1 MASKINA
8 AIKRYLAFIRPVDES
23 EIVDEVQKF
32 SKAKT
37 LHSRERG
44 INRNLNALWKKGELE
59 KYYLDDN
66 DNLVKMKLDEKNT
79 LPKIWQLIKKPY
91 LRKEISIDVYCGK
104 YPERRKRIDLKVWT
118 FEDNTDS
125 QEDFLKEKVIEILE
139 ADYKDCYSPQ
149 KEADEYADDLDVS
162 DLDNYAY
169 DVYGGRTDNYA
180 YDDSQKIDD
189 PNPDEIFPQWDHH
202 EA

>member
-8 AIKRYLAFIRPVDES
+8 AIKRYLSFIRPTDEA
-23 EIVDEVQKF
+23 EIVDEVEKF

-66 DNLVKMKLDEKNT
+66 DNLVRMKVGERNT

-104 YPERRKRIDLKVWT
+104 HPERRERIDLKVWT

-125 QEDFLKEKVIEILE
+125 QEDFLKEKLVEILQ
-139 ADYKDCYSPQ
+139 AYYKDCFSPKQ
-149 KEADEYADDLDVS
+149 EGDNYTDDLDVS
-162 DLDNYAY
+162 DI
-169 DVYGGRTDNYA
+169 TNYA
-180 YDDSQKIDD
+180 YDDSQLVDD
-189 PNPDEIFPQWDHH
+189 PNSDEIFNGFGYH

>member
-1 MASKINA
+1 MILASKINA
-8 AIKRYLAFIRPVDES
+8 AIKRYLSFIRPTDEA
-23 EIVDEVQKF
+23 EIVDEVEKF
-32 SKAKT
+32 SSAET
-37 LHSRERG
+37 RYNRERG

-104 YPERRKRIDLKVWT
+104 HPERRERIDLKVWT

-125 QEDFLKEKVIEILE
+125 QEEFLKEKLVEILE
-139 ADYKDCYSPQ
+139 AYYNDCFSPKQ
-149 KEADEYADDLDVS
+149 EKEEYAGDLDVN
-162 DLDNYAY
+162 DI
-169 DVYGGRTDNYA
+169 TNYA
-180 YDDSQKIDD
+180 YDDSQLIDD
-189 PNPDEIFPQWDHH
+189 PNHDEIFNGFGYH

>member
-66 DNLVKMKLDEKNT
+66 DNLVRMKVGERNT

-104 YPERRKRIDLKVWT
+104 YPERRERIDLKVWT
-118 FEDNTDS
+118 FEDNMDS
-125 QEDFLKEKVIEILE
+125 QEGFLKEKLVEILE
-139 ADYKDCYSPQ
+139 AHYKDCFSPEQ
-149 KEADEYADDLDVS
+149 KGDNYTGDLDVS
-162 DLDNYAY
+162 DI
-169 DVYGGRTDNYA
+169 TNYA
-180 YDDSQKIDD
+180 YDDSQLVDD
-189 PNPDEIFPQWDHH
+189 PNSDEIFNGFGYH

>member
-8 AIKRYLAFIRPVDES
+8 AIKRYLSFIRPVDES

-37 LHSRERG
+37 KYNRERG
-44 INRNLNALWKKGELE
+44 INRNLNALWKKGDLE
-59 KYYLDDN
+59 KYYLDDK
-66 DNLVKMKLDEKNT
+66 DNLVKMKLGERNT

-104 YPERRKRIDLKVWT
+104 HPERRERIDLKVWT

-125 QEDFLKEKVIEILE
+125 QEDFLKEKLVEILQ
-139 ADYKDCYSPQ
+139 AYYKDCFSPKQ
-149 KEADEYADDLDVS
+149 EGDKYTDDLDVS
-162 DLDNYAY
+162 DI
-169 DVYGGRTDNYA
+169 TNYA
-180 YDDSQKIDD
+180 YDDSQLVDD
-189 PNPDEIFPQWDHH
+189 PNSHEIFNGFGYH

>member
-8 AIKRYLAFIRPVDES
+8 AIKRYLSFIRPVDEN
-23 EIVDEVQKF
+23 EIVDEVEKF

-37 LHSRERG
+37 LYNRERG

-66 DNLVKMKLDEKNT
+66 DNLVRMKLGERNT
-79 LPKIWQLIKKPY
+79 LPKIWQLVKKPY

-104 YPERRKRIDLKVWT
+104 HPERRERIDLKVWT

-125 QEDFLKEKVIEILE
+125 QEDFLKEKLVEILQ
-139 ADYKDCYSPQ
+139 AYYKDCFSPKQ
-149 KEADEYADDLDVS
+149 EGDNYTDDLDVS
-162 DLDNYAY
+162 DI
-169 DVYGGRTDNYA
+169 TNYA
-180 YDDSQKIDD
+180 YDDSQLIDD
-189 PNPDEIFPQWDHH
+189 PNSDEIFNGFGYH

>member
-37 LHSRERG
+37 KYSRERG

-66 DNLVKMKLDEKNT
+66 DNLVRMKVGERNT

-104 YPERRKRIDLKVWT
+104 YPERRERIDLKVWT
-118 FEDNTDS
+118 FEDNMDS
-125 QEDFLKEKVIEILE
+125 QEGFLKEKLVEILE
-139 ADYKDCYSPQ
+139 ANYKDCFSPEQ
-149 KEADEYADDLDVS
+149 KGDNYTGDLDVS
-162 DLDNYAY
+162 DI
-169 DVYGGRTDNYA
+169 TNYA
-180 YDDSQKIDD
+180 YDDSQLVDD
-189 PNPDEIFPQWDHH
+189 PNSDEIFNGFGYH

>member
-1 MASKINA
+1 MILASKINA
-8 AIKRYLAFIRPVDES
+8 AIKRYLSFIRPTDEA
-23 EIVDEVQKF
+23 EIVDEVEKF
-32 SKAKT
+32 SSAET
-37 LHSRERG
+37 RYNRERG

-104 YPERRKRIDLKVWT
+104 HPERRERIDLKVWT

-125 QEDFLKEKVIEILE
+125 QEEFLKEKLVEILE
-139 ADYKDCYSPQ
+139 AYYKDCFSPKQ
-149 KEADEYADDLDVS
+149 EKE
-162 DLDNYAY
+162 
-169 DVYGGRTDNYA
+169 
-180 YDDSQKIDD
+180 
-189 PNPDEIFPQWDHH
+189 
-202 EA
+202 

>member
-66 DNLVKMKLDEKNT
+66 DNLVRMKVGERNT

-104 YPERRKRIDLKVWT
+104 YPERRERIDLKVWT
-118 FEDNTDS
+118 FEDNMDS
-125 QEDFLKEKVIEILE
+125 QEGFLKEKLVEILE
-139 ADYKDCYSPQ
+139 ANYKDCFSPDQ
-149 KEADEYADDLDVS
+149 EGDKYTGDLDVS
-162 DLDNYAY
+162 DI
-169 DVYGGRTDNYA
+169 TNYA
-180 YDDSQKIDD
+180 YDDSQLVDD
-189 PNPDEIFPQWDHH
+189 PNSDEIFNGFGYH